1 MENKKQLIII
11 PPMSEPVKKLHE
23 VLEGIAGD
31 ENIEISLIDD
41 LKELSQFIATTGQ
54 CLILAS
60 NAKKCATFLQEN
72 KSMLAKNH
80 CKTIL
85 FTPKEIPAKTLI
97 KFTKVGLTESI
108 LESTPPKTFLYKVK
122 LLMRSI
128 KTAKPQEEAEK
139 VVKSIETNKAISAEE
154 AELEIKNK
162 SDSPAITNDQDQVK
176 KKKFNSDD
184 DNVLDYGANLKGKIK
199 PQEETIDTHWKSDRK
214 KNINDKGYEE
224 ENSKVELLED
234 ENAIDMYLRG
244 KNKNNDLTVDE
255 EDELKKLKSIDQ
267 DNEQES
273 QKKKSNYQDVIDEGT
288 IKQKRLEQP
297 ELPEEDENKSPTLDD
312 LDLLFEEALKK
323 KQKEDIEAE
332 ATKERKKH
340 LEQIEEASEKKKE
353 KFQEEDLGG
362 HLKGKIAK
370 IEEIVEEEITQESKE
385 YDNSELVNN
394 RKKDKEL
401 NLEEAALKKSKK
413 DDITPEETNASHEGK
428 VDQIEG
434 NMIGNEGTVDKIRT
448 RMEGRSDGSKKDL
461 DEQTDSEDL
470 YTRKKKLS
478 EENIDENEKN
488 KINLEQTDNKED
500 KKRELSDEDESN
512 KDYRE
517 KSVNDLKL
525 EPGKEKEAASKQLDD
540 SDNLGMSLKS
550 LEEPT
555 INERERQLS
564 PQNTDVEKEQKQ
576 RELNNPQFAKTRT
589 HTTHEGNVE
598 KIDSF
603 YRGGDAKKKEHSWDN
618 LTEKTTT
625 LELINGTKNSRNGNG
640 PDLGSAK
647 DLGEQTID
655 YRKLKEEFDS
665 MASGWTQNAEAKSSR
680 SLNNQLK
687 NDDDEGSFKVVE
699 IDPKSLDFSIS
710 IINSIYSK
718 EIKPKQILNLLAQEI
733 LSQYQGIPVFYSYK
747 LSEKKFSESYSMFS
761 EASNDKV
768 ATTLKEWWIEKKN
781 NKVLF
786 EHFQEKSMSTWRCE
800 EIIKNDVVW
809 EDVELPSWAEQELK
823 TKAVELIFPYFDGI
837 DRMGMA
843 YIYFPEGIDPKF
855 ANAILTVLEMART
868 VFLDT
873 IERYKVQPLRDM
885 QREDKTEA
893 LIGETKP
900 EEKKTVLGFFSGLF
914 GKKKA
919 S

>member
-60 NAKKCATFLQEN
+60 NAKKCATFLQDN

-139 VVKSIETNKAISAEE
+139 VVKSIETNKALTAEE

-162 SDSPAITNDQDQVK
+162 TDSQEKINDQDQVK
-176 KKKFNSDD
+176 KKKLNSED
-184 DNVLDYGANLKGKIK
+184 DNVIDYSANLKGKIK
-199 PQEETIDTHWKSDRK
+199 PQEDAIDTHWKSDRK
-214 KNINDKGYEE
+214 RNKNDNGYEE
-224 ENSKVELLED
+224 ENSKVEVLED

-244 KNKNNDLTVDE
+244 KNKKNDDLVTE
-255 EDELKKLKSIDQ
+255 EDEKLKELKNIDIAL
-267 DNEQES
+267 ES

-288 IKQKRLEQP
+288 IRQKRLDQP
-297 ELPEEDENKSPTLDD
+297 EIPEDENKSPTLDD

-323 KQKEDIEAE
+323 KKKEDIEAE
-332 ATKERKKH
+332 AAKERKKF
-340 LEQIEEASEKKKE
+340 LEQLEESPEKKKE
-353 KFQEEDLGG
+353 KFQIEDLGG
-362 HLKGKIAK
+362 HLKGKIG
-370 IEEIVEEEITQESKE
+370 EVEEFAEDEITQESKE
-385 YDNSELVNN
+385 YDNSELENN
-394 RKKDKEL
+394 RKNEKEL

-413 DDITPEETNASHEGK
+413 DDITPEDTNASHEGK

-448 RMEGRSDGSKKDL
+448 RMEGRSDGSKNDL
-461 DEQTDSEDL
+461 DQQTDSQDL
-470 YTRKKKLS
+470 YGRKKKND
-478 EENIDENEKN
+478 EESIDENDKS
-488 KINLEQTDNKED
+488 KLEIDKTDKSED
-500 KKRELSDEDESN
+500 KKRELKVEDDSD

-525 EPGKEKEAASKQLDD
+525 EPGKGKETASKELDAD
-540 SDNLGMSLKS
+540 DLGLSLKS

-555 INERERQLS
+555 LNERERQPP
-564 PQNTDVEKEQKQ
+564 PQNLSEEKEQRQ
-576 RELNNPQFAKTRT
+576 RELNNPQFAKTRN

-618 LTEKTTT
+618 LTEKTTS
-625 LELINGTKNSRNGNG
+625 LELINGTKSSRSGNS
-640 PDLGSAK
+640 PDLGTGK

-665 MASGWTQNAEAKSSR
+665 MASGWAQNADSQ
-680 SLNNQLK
+680 SLISTNNQLK
-687 NDDDEGSFKVVE
+687 NDDDEGSFKVIE

-710 IINSIYSK
+710 IINSIYTK
-718 EIKPKQILNLLAQEI
+718 EFKPKQILNLLAQEI
-733 LSQYQGIPVFYSYK
+733 LSQYQGVPVFYSYK

-768 ATTLKEWWIEKKN
+768 ATMLKEWWIEKKN
-781 NKVLF
+781 DKVLF

-809 EDVELPSWAEQELK
+809 EDVELPSWAQQELK

-843 YIYFPEGIDPKF
+843 YIYFPSGVDPKC
-855 ANAILTVLEMART
+855 ATSILTVLEMART

-873 IERYKVQPLRDM
+873 IERYKVQPLK
-885 QREDKTEA
+885 QTPLEDKMATD
-893 LIGETKP
+893 INETKP
-900 EEKKTVLGFFSGLF
+900 EVKNTVLGFFSGLF

>member
-1 MENKKQLIII
+1 
-11 PPMSEPVKKLHE
+11 MSEPVKKLHE

-72 KSMLAKNH
+72 KSMLAKNQ

-85 FTPKEIPAKTLI
+85 FSPKEIPAKTLI

-139 VVKSIETNKAISAEE
+139 VVKSIETNKPISAEE

-162 SDSPAITNDQDQVK
+162 SESQANTNDQELIK

-199 PQEETIDTHWKSDRK
+199 PQEESIDTHWKSDRK
-214 KNINDKGYEE
+214 KNANDNGYEE

-244 KNKNNDLTVDE
+244 KNKKSDIIGEE
-255 EDELKKLKSIDQ
+255 EDENLRSLKSIDQ
-267 DNEQES
+267 EIAQEA
-273 QKKKSNYQDVIDEGT
+273 QKKKSNYQDVIDEGS
-288 IKQKRLEQP
+288 IKQKRLDQP
-297 ELPEEDENKSPTLDD
+297 DLPAEDENKSPTLDD

-323 KQKEDIEAE
+323 KKKEDIEAE
-332 ATKERKKH
+332 ATKERKK
-340 LEQIEEASEKKKE
+340 LFEQIEDTLEKEKE

-370 IEEIVEEEITQESKE
+370 TEEIAEEEITQENKE
-385 YDNSELVNN
+385 YDNSELENS
-394 RKKDKEL
+394 RKKNKEL

-413 DDITPEETNASHEGK
+413 DDITPEDTNTSHEGE
-428 VDQIEG
+428 VDKIDG

-461 DEQTDSEDL
+461 DEQTDSQDL
-470 YTRKKKLS
+470 YARKKKNN
-478 EENIDENEKN
+478 EENNDENDKN
-488 KINLEQTDNKED
+488 KLEIDKTDNSED
-500 KKRELSDEDESN
+500 KKRELNVEDESN

-540 SDNLGMSLKS
+540 SDDLGLSLKS

-555 INERERQLS
+555 LNERERQTS
-564 PQNTDVEKEQKQ
+564 PQNLIEEKEQRQ
-576 RELNNPQFAKTRT
+576 RDLNNPQFAKTRT

-625 LELINGTKNSRNGNG
+625 LELINGTKGSRSGNG
-640 PDLGSAK
+640 PDLGTGK

-665 MASGWTQNAEAKSSR
+665 MASGWNQNAEGQSIR
-680 SLNNQLK
+680 SINNQLK

-710 IINSIYSK
+710 IINSIYTK

-733 LSQYQGIPVFYSYK
+733 LSQYQGIPIFYSYK

-768 ATTLKEWWIEKKN
+768 STTLKEWWIEKKN
-781 NKVLF
+781 DKVLF

-823 TKAVELIFPYFDGI
+823 SKAVELIFPYFDGI

-843 YIYFPEGIDPKF
+843 YIYFPSGIDPKSS
-855 ANAILTVLEMART
+855 NSILTVLEMART

-873 IERYKVQPLRDM
+873 IERYKVQPLRDT
-885 QREDKTEA
+885 QLEDKAEA
-893 LIGETKP
+893 HINESKP